1 MQCCQVNAYRYVA
14 ERINNFRSLLLGF
27 LSINHAKV
35 DLREL
40 LFYHIKYKSFL
51 HAATT
56 FLQRYILLFTKAAA
70 SKSLFNLIISIFV
83 EDFSRRQ
90 LVRPNSSVLSFAFA
104 FAFFFSV
111 LQLCD
116 ARFAPGR
123 RVLLVSQCSG
133 RPHALQE
140 GRCRKDSDF
149 IHLSARRTRL
159 SLDSSLIIG
168 ASSRTGDVRLC
179 CTTQQQRALRLL
191 SATQSSILDESL
203 KTSQANKLK
212 INIAE
217 LSKNIRT
224 YIRFCPPCLRNRTER
239 HLPYG
244 TLEPTQT
251 PGFPFHI
258 ITIDLVTALPP
269 ETSGSD
275 ALMTVTSKHT
285 KKVLLIPGMNDWSA
299 AEWGASLVEGLIMH
313 EWDLRH
319 SIIKLTANLSAQT
332 RQSKSPCD
340 ISLPREGLAAFCR
353 DPTPRT
359 SISSPGAIVERSRP
373 RRRRTLVIVAGARSR
388 LYQKALQKE
397 LVDDSSH
404 SDSKMNEIRERIA
417 DLLWKNYC
425 EATGRPL

>member
-1 MQCCQVNAYRYVA
+1 MR
-14 ERINNFRSLLLGF
+14 ERIRSRKSMAIARITRVTVFWKTACSTRRSALCRNPESSFIETYRLLTLQLLISFSSSDSVTITSRQSSAG
-27 LSINHAKV
+27 S
-35 DLREL
+35 LRTVASSSE
-40 LFYHIKYKSFL
+40 L
-51 HAATT
+51 HAAGCR
-56 FLQRYILLFTKAAA
+56 LCVE
-70 SKSLFNLIISIFV
+70 NL
-83 EDFSRRQ
+83 E
-90 LVRPNSSVLSFAFA
+90 NSS
-104 FAFFFSV
+104 
-111 LQLCD
+111 LQ
-116 ARFAPGR
+116 
-123 RVLLVSQCSG
+123 
-133 RPHALQE
+133 
-140 GRCRKDSDF
+140 KDSDF

-168 ASSRTGDVRLC
+168 ASSRVIGAERLSINCTTGDVRLC